1 MWFEVAVVMTIFAF
15 GNIFFGH
22 FEERTPKWRR
32 ALKVLV
38 FLALVLALSRLLGR
52 AWAIGILAVGG
63 MIPFVVIH
71 LWWLPRKGINGW
83 TGEPKEKYYRLRG
96 WDRPPRM

>member
-1 MWFEVAVVMTIFAF
+1 MWLEVAMVMTVFAF

-38 FLALVLALSRLLGR
+38 FVGVTLAISAALGR
-52 AWAIGILAVGG
+52 VWAMGFLVVAAV
-63 MIPFVVIH
+63 IPFVVIH
-71 LWWLPRKGINGW
+71 MWWLPKHGINGW
-83 TGEPKEKYYRLRG
+83 TAEPKEKYYQLRG
-96 WDRPPRM
+96 WDR

>member
-1 MWFEVAVVMTIFAF
+1 MWFEVAMVMTIFAF

-38 FLALVLALSRLLGR
+38 CVGLISAISLALGR
-52 AWAIGILAVGG
+52 AWAMGFLVVAVV
-63 MIPFVVIH
+63 IPFVVIH
-71 LWWLPRKGINGW
+71 IWWLPKHAVNGW
-83 TGEPKEKYYRLRG
+83 TAEPKEKYYQLRG
-96 WDRPPRM
+96 WDR

>member
-1 MWFEVAVVMTIFAF
+1 MEMWFEVAVVMTIFAF

-32 ALKVLV
+32 ALKVVV
-38 FLALVLALSRLLGR
+38 FVALIVGISATLGR
-52 AWAIGILAVGG
+52 AWAMGFLSAWVIPLA
-63 MIPFVVIH
+63 IIH
-71 LWWLPRKGINGW
+71 GWWLPKHGINGW

-96 WDRPPRM
+96 WDL

>member
-1 MWFEVAVVMTIFAF
+1 MWFEVAMVMTVFAF

-38 FLALVLALSRLLGR
+38 FVGVTLSISAALGQ
-52 AWAIGILAVGG
+52 AWAMGFLVVAAV
-63 MIPFVVIH
+63 I
-71 LWWLPRKGINGW
+71 RSS
-83 TGEPKEKYYRLRG
+83 
-96 WDRPPRM
+96 

>member
-32 ALKVLV
+32 ALKIPLFVG
-38 FLALVLALSRLLGR
+38 LVLAISSTAGR
-52 AWAIGILAVGG
+52 AWAMGFLVVAGL
-63 MIPFVVIH
+63 IPLLVVH
-71 LWWLPRKGINGW
+71 GWWLPKHGVNGW
-83 TGEPKEKYYRLRG
+83 TGEPKETYYKLRG
-96 WDRPPRM
+96 WDR

>member
-32 ALKVLV
+32 ALKVLM
-38 FLALVLALSRLLGR
+38 FLGLVLAISSTLGR
-52 AWAIGILAVGG
+52 AWAMGFLAVWI
-63 MIPFVVIH
+63 IPVVVIH
-71 LWWLPRKGINGW
+71 MWWLPKHGVNGW
-83 TGEPKEKYYRLRG
+83 TGEPKEKYYQLRG
-96 WDRPPRM
+96 WDR